1 MSDVNVILRIH
12 DQKGLLNVPA
22 YFFRNGTAVPRL
34 AEVRTSLCVRP
45 FWVDLIGRYAFI
57 TYVKVSERT
66 IRNMCW
72 AFSFLHIVCCT
83 TKESSFCT
91 TGICSELV
99 LDQVQQVSSTNISLW
114 ISSRFPPRR
123 IIICFPLNRYT
134 ASSPGMPQRST
145 GMNSVRARCRAVAS
159 KERKVARTKSGTY
172 KVIKQK
178 KTTVD

>member
-91 TGICSELV
+91 TGICSEALV
-99 LDQVQQVSSTNISLW
+99 LDQVQSGILSLW

-123 IIICFPLNRYT
+123 IIICFFRSTVTRVLLR
-134 ASSPGMPQRST
+134 GLPQRST
-145 GMNSVRARCRAVAS
+145 GMNSVRALVCVVAS